1 MITRLSHATIYV
13 TDQNKALD
21 FYTNKL
27 GMQVKTDFTMD
38 NGFRWVTVGTKDQP
52 DLELILYAVG
62 SGGMMDETTAAH
74 LRAVLEKGVMG
85 GGVLEADD
93 CCKTY
98 EQLKSKGVEFVSPPQ
113 ERPYGIEAI
122 FKDGCGNWFSLT
134 QHRQAPPSR

>member
-21 FYTNKL
+21 FYTKKL

-38 NGFRWVTVGTKDQP
+38 NGFRWVTVGSKDQP

-62 SGGMMDETTAAH
+62 AGGMMDEATAAH

-85 GGVLEADD
+85 PGVFEADD
-93 CCKTY
+93 CYKTY

-113 ERPYGIEAI
+113 ERPYGVEAI

-134 QHRQAPPSR
+134 QHRQGPPPR